1 MAKIWVRVD
10 MVDKECYAGYIE
22 TFYENEDDDLLLVLE
37 EQAYLGL
44 KIDNVHR
51 CKDVDGK
58 MVVEPIDNE
67 KSEYKDSI
75 IIMNTDNIL
84 TIKLL
89 KEDSDVVK
97 EMEKRLKRESQSI
110 PKNAKNV
117 LKFRQIKKEK
127 I

>member
-10 MVDKECYAGYIE
+10 MVNGESYAGYIE
-22 TFYENEDDDLLLVLE
+22 TYYDEEEDLLLVLE

-58 MVVEPIDNE
+58 MVVEPIDNK

-97 EMEKRLKRESQSI
+97 KMSKNLKSETQAI

-127 I
+127 V

>member
-10 MVDKECYAGYIE
+10 MVNGESYAGYIE
-22 TFYENEDDDLLLVLE
+22 TYYDEEEDLLLVLE

-58 MVVEPIDNE
+58 MVVEPIDNK

-97 EMEKRLKRESQSI
+97 EMSKNLKSETQAI

-127 I
+127 V

>member
-10 MVDKECYAGYIE
+10 MVNGESYAGYIE
-22 TFYENEDDDLLLVLE
+22 TYYDEEEDLLLVLE

-58 MVVEPIDNE
+58 MVVEPIDNK

-89 KEDSDVVK
+89 KEDSDVVR
-97 EMEKRLKRESQSI
+97 EMSKNLKSETQAI

-127 I
+127 V